1 MPDMI
6 LRPKAQNE
14 KGRRIFIISMIAFAT
29 TFAASLLLPKYSGI
43 VQLVSLVFLCISLYF
58 YTRYVASVYSYE
70 VTSDSDGATV
80 FIVRQ
85 TAGKRSTTH
94 CRMTLSSLVRA
105 EQLNADEMKLYRK
118 NRRTKAKH
126 TEQDAAPEHLWPDAD
141 VSFYDYC
148 VTYSP
153 DTATLLCFRSYSER
167 ADLLV
172 ELSEEFRALLIDT
185 VARERELAAQDEA

>member
-14 KGRRIFIISMIAFAT
+14 KGRRIFMIT
-29 TFAASLLLPKYSGI
+29 MITFAITFVLSLLLPKYSGI

-85 TAGKRSTTH
+85 TAGNRSTTH

-105 EQLNADEMKLYRK
+105 QQLDAEQMKLYRK
-118 NRRTKAKH
+118 NRRTKAKRN
-126 TEQDAAPEHLWPDAD
+126 EQDAVPEYLWPDAD

-153 DTATLLCFRSYSER
+153 DAATLLCFRSHSER

-172 ELSEEFRALLIDT
+172 ELSEEFRSLLLDT
-185 VARERELAAQDEA
+185 AARERELFVQDEE